1 MDRGCG
7 GGTAGALWEP
17 AAIPQTFHCSC
28 SMMHFCRAALRR
40 GAGKY
45 AGVFE
50 FYLIILEVMEEPI
63 KSF

>member
-1 MDRGCG
+1 MWR
-7 GGTAGALWEP
+7 GTAGALREP

-28 SMMHFCRAALRR
+28 PIMHFCGAALHR
-40 GAGKY
+40 GAETC
-45 AGVFE
+45 AGVFD